1 MNACMMSDC
10 MTTPFSG
17 QELASAIIAAA
28 LSLPSANGRLHLP
41 NGAVLCDPAALE
53 REFALAAQGL
63 SHWLAQNEPRIA
75 EAARASRLKIGAGVI
90 RAAAATLEHA
100 GRRCGELSDRGERAL
115 SVDFS
120 AVCDRVQERPGL
132 LAQTVAAAAAGHT
145 IHAVAA

>member
-10 MTTPFSG
+10 VTTPFSG

-41 NGAVLCDPAALE
+41 SGAFLCDPAALE
-53 REFALAAQGL
+53 REFTAAAQGL
-63 SHWLAQNEPRIA
+63 SHWLAQNDQEIA
-75 EAARASRLKIGAGVI
+75 GAARASRLKIAAGVI
-90 RAAAATLEHA
+90 RAAVATLEHA
-100 GRRCGELSDRGERAL
+100 ERRCRDLRDRGERAL
-115 SVDFS
+115 SIDFS

-132 LAQTVAAAAAGHT
+132 LAQTVAAAAGHT